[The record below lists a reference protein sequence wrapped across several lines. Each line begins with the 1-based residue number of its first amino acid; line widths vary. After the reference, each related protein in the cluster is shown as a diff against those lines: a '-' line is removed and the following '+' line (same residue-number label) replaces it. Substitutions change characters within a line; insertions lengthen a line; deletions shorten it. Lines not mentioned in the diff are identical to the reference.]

1 LSRLSGCGV
10 TRLPEFT
17 SNECEP
23 QYACCTLGIAGLSF
37 MGLRST
43 ASILGWQ
50 SLIHLGGP
58 GLVLLGI
65 IDQSFVPIP
74 GGMDAITIVL
84 AAGHR
89 NLWLY
94 YAFMATVGTVL
105 GAFLTYSLSKKG
117 GKAALENKLPR
128 KKIKKVESKFSQHGF
143 SAVFIP
149 CLLPPPLPA
158 VPFLVGAG
166 ALQYPRKKFLFAVAL
181 GRAIRYTIVAYLGH
195 RYGDP
200 IIGFFKQYATVIIIV
215 FAVLM
220 IGATLGGWLLRKWQK
235 KKEAEE
241 ERRTGKKPEPGREEE
256 QHPDLQPVPDPGL
269 QRTAP
274 LSPVEYDQAGRRKIG

>member
-1 LSRLSGCGV
+1 MS
-10 TRLPEFT
+10 
-17 SNECEP
+17 
-23 QYACCTLGIAGLSF
+23 AGRRAQTGFGDLHF
-37 MGLRST
+37 MAPLRT
-43 ASILGWQ
+43 AATFIGWQ
-50 SLIHLGGP
+50 TLIHLGGV

-65 IDQSFVPIP
+65 VDQSFVPIP

-89 NLWLY
+89 SLWFY
-94 YAFMATVGTVL
+94 YAAMATVGTVL

-117 GKAALENKLPR
+117 GKAALEKKLSHR
-128 KKIKKVESKFSQHGF
+128 QITKVEKKFSQHGF

-166 ALQYPRKKFLFAVAL
+166 ALQYPRRKFIIAIAL
-181 GRAIRYTIVAYLGH
+181 GRGIRYTIVAYLGQ

-200 IIGFFKQYATVIIIV
+200 IIGFFKQYTTEIIV
-215 FAVLM
+215 AFIVLM
-220 IGATLGGWLLRKWQK
+220 VGATLGGWLLRKWQK

-241 ERRTGKKPEPGREEE
+241 EQRTGRKPESKEEE
-256 QHPDLQPVPDPGL
+256 PQPTLHPVPEAGL
-269 QRTAP
+269 QRTVP
-274 LSPVEYDQAGRRKIG
+274 LARVEYDRQSGGERNVERKIG